1 MSSSRRSY
9 SSPRRQRQAEATRHA
24 IAEAA
29 RSLFVERGWAAT
41 QLRDVAAL
49 ADVAESTVYAVY
61 GSKAGLAFALVDAA
75 DAAADYLELV
85 AELEE
90 AANDPSTQLGVLSRF
105 DRRLFERN
113 GALITLLQDAG
124 RTEPSLK
131 GAYDEGR
138 RRAWR
143 LRSDVFGNWPDGTL
157 RRQLTVKLAADISTV
172 VCSFDNYRELTTEHG
187 WTPDEVERWWHQ
199 AQITLLLAD
208 HS

>member
-75 DAAADYLELV
+75 DAAADYLELA
-85 AELEE
+85 AEL
-90 AANDPSTQLGVLSRF
+90 
-105 DRRLFERN
+105 
-113 GALITLLQDAG
+113 
-124 RTEPSLK
+124 
-131 GAYDEGR
+131 
-138 RRAWR
+138 
-143 LRSDVFGNWPDGTL
+143 
-157 RRQLTVKLAADISTV
+157 
-172 VCSFDNYRELTTEHG
+172 
-187 WTPDEVERWWHQ
+187 
-199 AQITLLLAD
+199 
-208 HS
+208 